1 MKSYSCKQA
10 EPVELSSWLEYGMW
24 FYVIWLWLCHPRF
37 HPLPWFRVPSAH
49 PFLGIPTDPTELF
62 WSFLL
67 PGWWGK
73 KKKTTGCNPVHK
85 NSLIELSKLLLCRLS
100 SVFVLKFPNRKER
113 TWGPVHMSL
122 SCSDEPVC
130 SGSLLQN
137 KLGIFVLCK
146 GTVTQAYLPLSRLWF
161 ISFRIRGETNRKQK

>member
-73 KKKTTGCNPVHK
+73 KKNKNWLQPSAQELIDRTLKIAFMQVKLCICLETSQQEGKNPRACPYVP
-85 NSLIELSKLLLCRLS
+85 LLLRWTC
-100 SVFVLKFPNRKER
+100 
-113 TWGPVHMSL
+113 
-122 SCSDEPVC
+122 
-130 SGSLLQN
+130 LLW
-137 KLGIFVLCK
+137 
-146 GTVTQAYLPLSRLWF
+146 LPL
-161 ISFRIRGETNRKQK
+161 TKQAWYICAVQGYSNPGLPAFV